1 MTDTATSNAAR
12 GAPAGAPRTV
22 AEALGQIVW
31 LLSQSP
37 LHREMKL
44 KDLEW
49 SFMPAVMLEQFRV
62 FRFGPL
68 PGLEQDPAALAPSGL
83 SKESLEQLPLGVAI
97 WAKLSEAAEAKLEK
111 GERLTLEEWRSG
123 DRVWLVELISPF
135 ATKDN
140 KVSEAML
147 LDLMNGPFKGVP
159 FNLHRTDPATG
170 RRDKI
175 RVAAHLAQ
183 ANSPAAP
190 PPRPSPATQGREH

>member
-1 MTDTATSNAAR
+1 MNTSRPMN
-12 GAPAGAPRTV
+12 PAVGVPPPPGTPRTI
-22 AEALGQIVW
+22 AEALGQVVW

-37 LHREMKL
+37 LHRETKI
-44 KDLEW
+44 KDLDW
-49 SFMPAVMLEQFRV
+49 SFMPPILHEQFRI

-68 PGLEQDPAALAPSGL
+68 PGLENVDPKTFAPAGIT
-83 SKESLEQLPLGVAI
+83 KEGLEQLPLGVAI

-111 GERLTLEEWRSG
+111 SERLTLEEWKSG

-140 KVSEAML
+140 KLSEAML
-147 LDLMNGPFKGVP
+147 LDLMQGPFKQTA

-175 RVAAHLAQ
+175 RVASHLT
-183 ANSPAAP
+183 P
-190 PPRPSPATQGREH
+190 PPSNNS